1 MDSGVEPYLIL
12 SDNNNTIYYT
22 SFKNYVVDNTTYRG
36 ALKVEELI
44 PNLTYKPSAMEFCF
58 KMQILYVCSSDQ
70 GYIYA
75 YKVKI

>member
-1 MDSGVEPYLIL
+1 ML
-12 SDNNNTIYYT
+12 
-22 SFKNYVVDNTTYRG
+22 DNTTYRG
-36 ALKVEELI
+36 ALEVVKLI